1 MKTLIEMRQKRG
13 EIVAQMR
20 GLTDKAAADNR
31 DLNAEEQIQWDA
43 MDNDQNELRGKID
56 REERLANLEAEM
68 NSPMEPINRPNID
81 DEPNNGSARP
91 HPCAGNDY
99 RNAFLAYARMG
110 KNGITSDIVG
120 ALQVGTDT
128 EGGYITPEE
137 FETRLVQKLDEF
149 NVMRDLASVITAG
162 ADRNIPMET
171 DYGAAGWIAEEGA
184 YGEGDP
190 AFDRVIL
197 AAHKVGKIVKV
208 SEELL
213 QDAFFDLETY
223 LVDNF
228 GRAIGMAEEAAF
240 VNGDGTGKPTG
251 IVGSAGVGVT
261 AASATAITADELMD
275 LYHSLKRPYRRN
287 ATFLAAD
294 STVKLVR
301 KMKDGNGQ
309 YIWQPGLVAGEP
321 DMLMGRPLEVSDD
334 VPAVATTAKS
344 IVFAD
349 FAYYT
354 IVDRAAT
361 TSVQRL
367 NELYAANGQV
377 GFKGNRR
384 VDGKLTLTEAAKV
397 LQQA

>member
-13 EIVAQMR
+13 EIVTQMR
-20 GLTDKAAADNR
+20 GLTDKAASENR
-31 DLNAEEQIQWDA
+31 DLNAEEQQQWEA
-43 MDNDQNELRGKID
+43 MDKDQSELRAKIE
-56 REERLANLEAEM
+56 REERMANLEAEM
-68 NSPMEPINRPNID
+68 NSPMEPVNRPD
-81 DEPNNGSARP
+81 VEDEPANGAARP
-91 HPCAGNDY
+91 HPCAGDEY

-120 ALQVGTDT
+120 ALQIGTDT

-137 FETRLVQKLDEF
+137 FETRLVQALDEF
-149 NVMRDLASVITAG
+149 NVMRGLCSVITAG
-162 ADRNIPMET
+162 ADRNIPVET
-171 DYGAAGWIAEEGA
+171 DYGAANWIAEEAA
-184 YGEGDP
+184 YGEADP

-197 AAHKVGKIVKV
+197 SAHKVGKIIKV

-213 QDAFFDLETY
+213 QDAFFDLESY
-223 LVDNF
+223 LVANF
-228 GRAIGMAEEAAF
+228 GRAIGLAEEAAF
-240 VNGDGTGKPTG
+240 VNGNGTGKPTG

-275 LYHSLKRPYRRN
+275 LFHSLKRPYRRN

-294 STVKLVR
+294 STVKMVR
-301 KMKDGNGQ
+301 KMKDSNGQ
-309 YIWQPGLVAGEP
+309 YIWQPGLKAGEP
-321 DMLMGRPLEVSDD
+321 DMLLGRPLEVSDD
-334 VPAVATTAKS
+334 VPAVATTAKT

-349 FAYYT
+349 FSYYT
-354 IVDRAAT
+354 IVDRAAS

-384 VDGKLTLTEAAKV
+384 VDGKLTLAEAAKV